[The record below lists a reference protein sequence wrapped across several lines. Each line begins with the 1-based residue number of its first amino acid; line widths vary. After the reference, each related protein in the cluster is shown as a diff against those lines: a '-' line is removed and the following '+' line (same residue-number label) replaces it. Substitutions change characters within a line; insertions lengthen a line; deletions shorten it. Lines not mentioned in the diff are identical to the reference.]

1 MPAPRFTDDTLAFLN
16 ALAEN
21 NDREW
26 FRARKPDYERHVRQ
40 PMIDV
45 IEQLAAD
52 LPRFAP
58 DLVAAPKASMYRVY
72 RDTRFSAD
80 KSPLKTHVAA
90 VFPHRALTKHG
101 GAGMYLHVARDH
113 TLVGG
118 GIYAPEPR
126 QLYRL
131 REHVAADFERLRGIV
146 ESPAFRRAFGEISGE
161 RLKRVPVAFPK
172 DHPAAEYLKLK
183 QFLVG
188 RQHPADFATGP
199 ASTPRSSASSSASRR
214 SSRSSTSRWSAQPAR
229 SARPEPGP
237 EDIPPRPAKIRREQR
252 PCYGRS
258 SSVSCADSGCAA
270 LLRLR
275 AAVRDG
281 LPDARS
287 VFVLR

>member
-1 MPAPRFTDDTLAFLN
+1 
-16 ALAEN
+16 
-21 NDREW
+21 
-26 FRARKPDYERHVRQ
+26 
-40 PMIDV
+40 MIDV

-131 REHVAADFERLRGIV
+131 REHD
-146 ESPAFRRAFGEISGE
+146 
-161 RLKRVPVAFPK
+161 
-172 DHPAAEYLKLK
+172 
-183 QFLVG
+183 G
-188 RQHPADFATGP
+188 RPT
-199 ASTPRSSASSSASRR
+199 SSACGASSSRPPSAAPSARSAASASSASRWPSPRTIRPR
-214 SSRSSTSRWSAQPAR
+214 ST
-229 SARPEPGP
+229 
-237 EDIPPRPAKIRREQR
+237 
-252 PCYGRS
+252 
-258 SSVSCADSGCAA
+258 
-270 LLRLR
+270 
-275 AAVRDG
+275 
-281 LPDARS
+281 
-287 VFVLR
+287 

>member
-1 MPAPRFTDDTLAFLN
+1 MPAPRFTDDTLAFLH

-26 FRARKPDYERHVRQ
+26 FRARKADYERCVRQ

-45 IEQLAAD
+45 IDQLAAD

-58 DLVAAPKASMYRVY
+58 DLVAAPKVSMYRVY

-131 REHVAADFERLRGIV
+131 REHVAANFERLRGIV
-146 ESPAFRRAFGEISGE
+146 ESPAFRRGFGEISGE
-161 RLKRVPVAFPK
+161 RLKRVPLAFPK

-188 RQHPADFATGP
+188 RQHPAEFATGP
-199 ASTPRSSASSSASRR
+199 RFYSSLLRQFERLAPFIAFLNEPL
-214 SSRSSTSRWSAQPAR
+214 AG
-229 SARPEPGP
+229 ARP
-237 EDIPPRPAKIRREQR
+237 
-252 PCYGRS
+252 
-258 SSVSCADSGCAA
+258 
-270 LLRLR
+270 
-275 AAVRDG
+275 
-281 LPDARS
+281 
-287 VFVLR
+287 